1 MFWWCSFE
9 LFSCF
14 KMYSNHV
21 HGEKRVVSSPMKKKE
36 KKDGIRWNETFSS
49 YELDWRASCPEGI
62 SRDFATRNRSL
73 LWGRGAG
80 RQTHLPMG
88 GLQRYNTETT
98 QRIHGS
104 KTVTEHTQ
112 NGKWAKIHIG
122 KFKELFIAVTRSLT
136 PWGGNQRKSF
146 LSSLSLSFSDLM
158 VPV

>member
-1 MFWWCSFE
+1 
-9 LFSCF
+9 
-14 KMYSNHV
+14 MYSNHV
-21 HGEKRVVSSPMKKKE
+21 QREKRVVSSPMKK

-98 QRIHGS
+98 QRIHGEQNS
-104 KTVTEHTQ
+104 HRTHT
-112 NGKWAKIHIG
+112 KWKMGYNTHRESWGIIHCCDQ
-122 KFKELFIAVTRSLT
+122 KFDPLR
-136 PWGGNQRKSF
+136 GNQKKSF
-146 LSSLSLSFSDLM
+146 LSSLTLSFSDLM
-158 VPV
+158 VLV